1 MNAARNKTI
10 QLTRAGERGMA
21 LIVSLVFLLLL
32 TLIGISSMQNAT
44 LQEKM
49 SGSVKFR
56 NESFQIAEAAA
67 RKGESA
73 VQASNYKLAT
83 CTKCAPP
90 PEAPTV
96 TVAGANST
104 SGVTWFATP
113 EMPGGFWAVQKIAT
127 TKDPVNINSV
137 GMDTS
142 NSWTLYRITGV
153 GLSGNSR
160 TVVESIYAKR

>member
-1 MNAARNKTI
+1 
-10 QLTRAGERGMA
+10 MA
-21 LIVSLVFLLLL
+21 LLVSLVFLLLL

-67 RKGESA
+67 RMAESA
-73 VQASNYKLAT
+73 VQANDYKLAT

-90 PEAPTV
+90 PEAASVLVP
-96 TVAGANST
+96 GANST
-104 SGVTWFATP
+104 SGVIWVATTGIT
-113 EMPGGFWAVQKIAT
+113 GGLWAVQKIAT
-127 TKDPVNINSV
+127 TKDPVNVNFV
-137 GMDTS
+137 GEDES

-153 GLSGNSR
+153 GVSGNSR

>member
-1 MNAARNKTI
+1 
-10 QLTRAGERGMA
+10 MA
-21 LIVSLVFLLLL
+21 LLVSLVFLLLL

-49 SGSVKFR
+49 SGSVKLR

-67 RKGESA
+67 RMGESA
-73 VQASNYKLAT
+73 VQANDYKLAT

-90 PEAPTV
+90 PEATSVLAP
-96 TVAGANST
+96 GANST
-104 SGVTWFATP
+104 SGVIWFATTDIT
-113 EMPGGFWAVQKIAT
+113 GGFWAVQKIAT
-127 TKDPVNINSV
+127 TKDPVNVNFV
-137 GMDTS
+137 GEDES

-153 GLSGNSR
+153 GVSGNSR

>member
-1 MNAARNKTI
+1 
-10 QLTRAGERGMA
+10 MA

-56 NESFQIAEAAA
+56 NESFQLAEAAV
-67 RKGESA
+67 RIGESV
-73 VQASNYKLAT
+73 VQGNNYKLAT

-90 PEAPTV
+90 SDAATV
-96 TVAGANST
+96 SAAAANTST
-104 SGVTWFATP
+104 GVSWTAVD
-113 EMPGGFWAVQKIAT
+113 GGFWAVQKIAT
-127 TKDPVNINSV
+127 TKDPVNLNLV
-137 GMDTS
+137 GWDES
-142 NSWTLYRITGV
+142 KSWTLYRITGV
-153 GLSGNSR
+153 GISGNSR